1 MAEKIWDTIFD
12 CRKTPSAKELNNIL
26 TQDRLSSYK
35 AIEGILEEQM
45 EGLNCL
51 AHPQSEAMSDE
62 ARLTSFI
69 KTVNRLDHDLK
80 QELKTLFNINE

>member
-1 MAEKIWDTIFD
+1 MTLKPVSEMAEKIWDTIFD

-35 AIEGILEEQM
+35 AIEGILEGWT
-45 EGLNCL
+45 EGTCKRCRGSVPQFNCKGH
-51 AHPQSEAMSDE
+51 AY
-62 ARLTSFI
+62 
-69 KTVNRLDHDLK
+69 VDLK